1 MPFELCNAGTTFKR
15 FQLKVFGP
23 YIGKFIHVY
32 LDGFAVY
39 GDRRLHFCSVRAIFE
54 RFAHH
59 ECFLY
64 PEKCKVS
71 FEQRSLLG
79 QVVFS
84 GRHKIDLKKNSTNSR
99 DHEPSECGNSVIFD
113 GNDYIPQQIHPKSG
127 KGIKAY
133 YFIDSKRRQIL
144 SEPWMC
150 KSIRL
155 CQRKVS

>member
-71 FEQRSLLG
+71 FEQRLISK
-79 QVVFS
+79 
-84 GRHKIDLKKNSTNSR
+84 KI
-99 DHEPSECGNSVIFD
+99 
-113 GNDYIPQQIHPKSG
+113 QQILEIMNPLNVEIVLSLMGMTTYHNRFIPNLARASKPITSLTV
-127 KGIKAY
+127 KDVKFYRSLECAKALDY
-133 YFIDSKRRQIL
+133 VKERLASDPIVL
-144 SEPWMC
+144 S
-150 KSIRL
+150 L
-155 CQRKVS
+155 G